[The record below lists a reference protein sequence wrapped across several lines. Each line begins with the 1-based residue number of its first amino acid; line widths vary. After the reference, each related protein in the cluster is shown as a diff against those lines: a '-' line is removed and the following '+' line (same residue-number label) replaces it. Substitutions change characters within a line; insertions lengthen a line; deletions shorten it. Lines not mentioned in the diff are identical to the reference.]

1 MFIVD
6 IIVLITNFLV
16 RLRYKINITGI
27 DKVKKSGEKGILF
40 LPNHPALMDPIIVV
54 ATLFRKFRIRPIGH
68 ADQLDRPV
76 IGWAAR
82 KMRVLTM
89 PSLSK
94 EGVGGAAAI
103 KQTLDKCIEALN
115 NGDNVL
121 MYPSGALYRSKYEKI
136 GTNSGVEQIVK
147 AVPDVQIVLV
157 RSRGLWGSMF
167 SWGYEGTN
175 PLAGRALKKGIKG
188 LLLSGIFFMPKRK
201 VTLEIEEPTDFP
213 YQGDRREINS
223 YLEDFYNK
231 GALNSQYV
239 PYSIWDRSGYH
250 ELPEPQIHKADNDTS
265 LVPAATRKIVTEFI
279 IERIGISSFD
289 DNSSLAGDLG
299 MDSLAVS
306 EIAIWIENEFGF
318 PQTDIES
325 LQTVGDL
332 MLAACGQAVSAARAD
347 LLPVPE
353 VWFKETPKYYK
364 PANMADINIC
374 KGFLDQARRQ
384 PDKVILAD
392 QNSGVKTNRDLILA
406 IMVLKPEIEKLPGK
420 YVGIMLPAS
429 VGVPIL
435 YLSVMFAG
443 KIPVMV
449 NWTQGRKNLQAL
461 MEKLEVS
468 SILTSKVLLEKLKG
482 QGVQLD
488 SIEERFV
495 CLEDIGKKVNL
506 AKKIWAKV
514 KSKVSWSELEK
525 VEPEE
530 TAVVLFTSG
539 SENIPKAVPLTHRN
553 IMADVDSLLE
563 YFNFGDYEV
572 MLGILPPFH
581 SFGLTG
587 LIVVPTVLGVRAV
600 YSPNPNEGGVLA
612 RTVNH
617 YKATFMLGTPT
628 FLNGIVRAAAPGAVS
643 SVKTIITGAEKCQP
657 HVYDALEKACPDA
670 TVQEAYGIT
679 ECSPGVS
686 VNPYDK
692 PKRET
697 IGQVIRCMEYAI
709 VDPDTCMAVEQGQ
722 RGLLLVRGDNV
733 FPGYLKHDGP
743 SPFVEYEG
751 KMWYNTG
758 DLVIEDSD
766 HILTFAGRLKRFV
779 KLGGEMI
786 SLPAIEEVLNK
797 VFVTPE
803 MSEDGP
809 VFAVLPS
816 NLDENP
822 ELVLFSRVDIER
834 EQVNVAIRDSGLSG
848 LHNIREIRKVDE
860 MPLLGSGKQDY
871 RKLAEMLIG

>member
-1 MFIVD
+1 MLITD
-6 IIVLITNFLV
+6 LIVLITNFLV
-16 RLRYKINITGI
+16 RLRYKISIKGI
-27 DKVKKSGEKGILF
+27 DQVKKTGDKGILF
-40 LPNHPALMDPIIVV
+40 LPNHPALMDPVIVV
-54 ATLFRKFRIRPIGH
+54 ATLFKKFRVRPIGH
-68 ADQLDRPV
+68 ADQIERPV
-76 IGWAAR
+76 IGWAAKR
-82 KMRVLTM
+82 MRVLTM
-89 PSLSK
+89 PSLAK
-94 EGVGGAAAI
+94 EGVGGASAI
-103 KQTLDKCIEALN
+103 KITLEKCIDALN

-121 MYPSGALYRSKYEKI
+121 LYPSGALYRSKYEKI

-147 AVPDVQIVLV
+147 SVPNVQIVLV

-201 VTLEIEEPTDFP
+201 VTVELVEPEDFP
-213 YQGDRREINS
+213 KDGDRKEINS
-223 YLEDFYNK
+223 YLENFYND
-231 GALNSQYV
+231 GALSSQYV
-239 PYSIWDRSGYH
+239 PYSIWDSSGYH
-250 ELPEPQIHKADNDTS
+250 ELPEPVVHKPDNDTS
-265 LVPAATRKIVTEFI
+265 MVPAATRKIVTEYI
-279 IERIGISSFD
+279 VDRIGITEFND
-289 DNSSLAGDLG
+289 DCSLAGDLG

-306 EIAIWIENEFGF
+306 DIAVWIENEFGF

-347 LLPVPE
+347 LLPLPE
-353 VWFKETPKYYK
+353 SWFKNTPIYDK
-364 PANMADINIC
+364 PQNMADISIC
-374 KGFLDQARRQ
+374 KGFLDQAKRQ
-384 PDKVILAD
+384 PDKVLLAD
-392 QNSGVKTNRDLILA
+392 QSSGVKTNRDVILA
-406 IMVLKPEIEKLPGK
+406 IMVLKQEIEKLPGK
-420 YVGIMLPAS
+420 YVGIMLPAA
-429 VGVPIL
+429 VGAPIL
-435 YLSVMFAG
+435 YLSTMFAG

-449 NWTQGRKNLQAL
+449 NWTQGKKNLKAL
-461 MEKLEVS
+461 MDKLEVS
-468 SILTSKVLLEKLKG
+468 SILTSRLLLEKLKG
-482 QGVQLD
+482 QGIQLD
-488 SIEERFV
+488 SVDDKFV
-495 CLEDIGKKVNL
+495 CLEDIGARISL
-506 AKKIWAKV
+506 AKKIWAKI
-514 KSKVSWSELEK
+514 KSKLSWAELYK

-539 SENIPKAVPLTHRN
+539 SENLPKAVPLTHRN
-553 IMADVDSLLE
+553 IMANVDSLLD
-563 YFNFGDYEV
+563 YFNFGNDEV

-587 LIVVPTVLGVRAV
+587 LIVVPLVLGVRAV

-628 FLNGIVRAAAPGAVS
+628 FLNGIVRAAAPGAVA

-686 VNPYDK
+686 VNPYDC

-697 IGQVIRCMEYAI
+697 IGKVIRCMEYVI
-709 VDPDTCMAVEQGQ
+709 VDPDSNERVKQGD

-733 FPGYLKHDGP
+733 FGGYLKHDGP

-766 HILTFAGRLKRFV
+766 NILSFAGRLKRFV

-797 VFVTPE
+797 AFVTPE

-809 VFAVLPS
+809 VFAVVPS

-822 ELVLFSRVDIER
+822 ELILFSTFDVKR
-834 EQVNVAIRDSGLSG
+834 EQVNTAIRDSGLSG
-848 LHNIREIRKVDE
+848 LHNIRDVRKIAE

-871 RKLAEMLIG
+871 RTLQSQI

>member
-1 MFIVD
+1 MFITD

-16 RLRYKINITGI
+16 RLRYKITFKGLDEIKKTGN
-27 DKVKKSGEKGILF
+27 KGILF

-54 ATLFRKFRIRPIGH
+54 ATLFRRFRIRPIGH
-68 ADQLDRPV
+68 ADQVDRPV
-76 IGWAAR
+76 IGWTAR
-82 KMRVLTM
+82 KMKVLTM
-89 PSLSK
+89 PSLAK

-103 KQTLDKCIEALN
+103 KQTIDKCIEALN

-147 AVPDVQIVLV
+147 AVPDAQIVLI
-157 RSRGLWGSMF
+157 RNRGLWGSMF
-167 SWGYEGTN
+167 SWGYEGVN
-175 PLAGRALKKGIKG
+175 PLAGRALKRGIKG

-201 VTLEIEEPTDFP
+201 VTLEFEEPKDFP
-213 YQGDRREINS
+213 VHGDRREINT

-231 GALNSQYV
+231 GALTAQYV

-250 ELPEPQIHKADNDTS
+250 ELPEPIVHKADNDTS
-265 LVPAATRKIVTEFI
+265 MVPSATRKIVTNYI
-279 IERIGISSFD
+279 IDRIGISSFD
-289 DNSSLAGDLG
+289 DSSSLAGDLG

-306 EIAIWIENEFGF
+306 DIAVWIENEFGF

-325 LQTVGDL
+325 LQSVGDL

-353 VWFKETPKYYK
+353 KWFKEPPSYYK
-364 PANMADINIC
+364 PDNMADLSIC

-384 PDKVILAD
+384 PDRSMLAD
-392 QNSGVKTNRDLILA
+392 QKSGVKTNRDIVLS
-406 IMVLKPEIEKLPGK
+406 IMVLKPVIESLPGK
-420 YVGIMLPAS
+420 YIGIMLPAS
-429 VGVPIL
+429 AGATVL
-435 YLSVMFAG
+435 YLAILFAG

-449 NWTQGRKNLQAL
+449 NWTQGRKNLKVL
-461 MEKLEVS
+461 MDKLEVS
-468 SILTSKVLLEKLKG
+468 SILTSKLLLEKLKG

-488 SIEERFV
+488 SIDDKFC
-495 CLEDIGKKVNL
+495 CLEDIGKNISL
-506 AKKIWAKV
+506 AKKIWAKI
-514 KSKVSWSELEK
+514 KSKVCWAELDK
-525 VEPEE
+525 AVPDE

-553 IMADVDSLLE
+553 LMANIDSLLE
-563 YFNFGDYEV
+563 YFNFGENEV

-581 SFGLTG
+581 SFGLLG
-587 LIVVPTVLGVRAV
+587 LIVVPTVLGIRAV

-643 SVKTIITGAEKCQP
+643 SIKTIITGAEKCQP

-686 VNPYDK
+686 VNPYDN

-697 IGQVIRCMEYAI
+697 IGKIISCMQYVI
-709 VDPDTCMAVEQGQ
+709 VDPDSFTVIEQGK
-722 RGLLLVRGDNV
+722 RGLLLVRGENV
-733 FPGYLKHDGP
+733 FHGYLKYDGG
-743 SPFVEYEG
+743 SPFVEYDG

-766 HILTFAGRLKRFV
+766 RILTFAGRLKRFV

-797 VFVTPE
+797 AFVTSE
-803 MSEDGP
+803 MSEEGP

-822 ELVLFSRVDIER
+822 ELLLFTTIEIDR
-834 EQVNVAIRDSGLSG
+834 EQVNTAIRDSGLSG
-848 LHNIREIRKVDE
+848 LHNIREIRKVDD

-871 RKLAEMLIG
+871 RALADMLNA